1 MKSCRFHLKS
11 FSLLEFFEV
20 VSHHLSL
27 SSLFGIQ
34 INSLMASGP
43 DDKYFATCSDDGS
56 LRVWT
61 ADELEQTLQFQVMDQ
76 VLKTSS

>member
-1 MKSCRFHLKS
+1 M
-11 FSLLEFFEV
+11 V
-20 VSHHLSL
+20 
-27 SSLFGIQ
+27 
-34 INSLMASGP
+34 SGP

-76 VLKTSS
+76 VRKGLIFLG

>member
-1 MKSCRFHLKS
+1 M
-11 FSLLEFFEV
+11 V
-20 VSHHLSL
+20 
-27 SSLFGIQ
+27 
-34 INSLMASGP
+34 SGP

-76 VLKTSS
+76 VCMRCL

>member
-1 MKSCRFHLKS
+1 MFQ
-11 FSLLEFFEV
+11 V
-20 VSHHLSL
+20 
-27 SSLFGIQ
+27 
-34 INSLMASGP
+34 NSLMVSGP

-76 VLKTSS
+76 VRKGLIYLGYNVLTIKLQQVC